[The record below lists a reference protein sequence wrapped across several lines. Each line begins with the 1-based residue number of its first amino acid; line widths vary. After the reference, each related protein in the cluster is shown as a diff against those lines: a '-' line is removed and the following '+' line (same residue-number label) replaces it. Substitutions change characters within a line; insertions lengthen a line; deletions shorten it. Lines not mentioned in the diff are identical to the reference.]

1 MLELLEAG
9 DAIPD
14 LLASRLN
21 TLGWFRF
28 WQSRAERMRTLVR
41 TALYLIFS
49 MTDHWVR
56 TGLEETPESM
66 AVFCSAFLHRPLLG
80 N

>member
-9 DAIPD
+9 YAM
-14 LLASRLN
+14 LCVR
-21 TLGWFRF
+21 
-28 WQSRAERMRTLVR
+28 VR